1 MLSKQLINAT
11 KQHKDQMA
19 GYLRTIGL
27 YVGQDIFLL
36 TVAKQGELSQTEI
49 KERLGV
55 EYSTVH
61 KITERLQKGGFV
73 TKVKDSSDKR
83 VSKIRLTNKG
93 SDIVKKID
101 RYWNQLEEE
110 FFAPLNKE
118 EKDQLNKL
126 LQKLNS

>member
-93 SDIVKKID
+93 NDIVKKID